1 MNSKFYLFSCKV
13 DKIDSPLTKIYA
25 LAFFDEKNP
34 SIILKNYKKF
44 INMELI
50 KNLIILLN

>member
-34 SIILKNYKKF
+34 SIILKNYKKL
-44 INMELI
+44 INKELI
-50 KNLIILLN
+50 KI